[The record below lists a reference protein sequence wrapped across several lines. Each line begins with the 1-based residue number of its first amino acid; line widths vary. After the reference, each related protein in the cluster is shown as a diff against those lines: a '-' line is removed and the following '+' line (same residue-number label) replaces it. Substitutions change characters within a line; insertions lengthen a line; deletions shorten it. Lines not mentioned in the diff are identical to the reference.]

1 MLKLHPMRAPLRPG
15 ITRKAEA
22 RMSVKA
28 RNSGPEDWLGQ
39 MQWGPI
45 EQILRKSRYDEQTI
59 ARVCESLG
67 RILGVHWL
75 RLAKF
80 LTLSVLPRR
89 GRRVPTNL
97 RLRRCGNLVCMRTHA
112 WD

>member
-1 MLKLHPMRAPLRPG
+1 MAPTASETKVGSVTCDGESKVNLIGNIRRPLLPMLKLHPMHAPFRPG
-15 ITRKAEA
+15 IAHKAGAA

-59 ARVCESLG
+59 ARVCESLSWAFG
-67 RILGVHWL
+67 GH
-75 RLAKF
+75 
-80 LTLSVLPRR
+80 
-89 GRRVPTNL
+89 
-97 RLRRCGNLVCMRTHA
+97 
-112 WD
+112 

>member
-1 MLKLHPMRAPLRPG
+1 MLKLHPMRAPFRPG
-15 ITRKAEA
+15 IAHKAGAA

-59 ARVCESLG
+59 ARVCESLSWAFG
-67 RILGVHWL
+67 GH
-75 RLAKF
+75 
-80 LTLSVLPRR
+80 
-89 GRRVPTNL
+89 
-97 RLRRCGNLVCMRTHA
+97 
-112 WD
+112 